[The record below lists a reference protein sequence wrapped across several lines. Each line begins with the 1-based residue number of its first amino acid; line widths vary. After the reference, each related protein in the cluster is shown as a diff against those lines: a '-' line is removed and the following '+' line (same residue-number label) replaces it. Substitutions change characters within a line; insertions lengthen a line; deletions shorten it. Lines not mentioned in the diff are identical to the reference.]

1 MGISYLA
8 ILKPID
14 MKIVFDKVYDA
25 ADRHVASIRFGK
37 LRVHKNV
44 SSEVER
50 KLNLIAKK
58 LNLKLVKNE

>member
-1 MGISYLA
+1 
-8 ILKPID
+8 
-14 MKIVFDKVYDA
+14 MKIQFDKVYDGGK
-25 ADRHVASIRFGK
+25 HIASIYYGK
-37 LRVHKNV
+37 LRVHKKV

>member
-1 MGISYLA
+1 
-8 ILKPID
+8 